1 MIITLVLN
9 MKRLVLLLCC
19 SLLVFVA
26 CQNEQDKHVVNPQ
39 LPKLNEI
46 WYTNGSTTEATNPF
60 RMDMVFN
67 HFHAYILSNTYD
79 AEKECWVIEFDRSLT
94 KISGYAFNNCTDL
107 ISIHLPNSVSKIG
120 ASVFRGCVNLESF
133 HGPLASKD
141 GRSIIVDNT
150 IIAYAQASG
159 TEYAIPDGVTT
170 IGAST
175 FHGCANL
182 ESVTIPDS
190 VTALEEYAFGDCVG
204 IKTISL
210 PNSIASTK
218 GYSFHGCS
226 GLESIALPENLT
238 KIGDYEFCGCSSL
251 VSVTMSDAVT
261 SIGDCAFAMNTS
273 LASIELPKS
282 LTKMGRSAFDTC
294 SSLESVT
301 IPDKVTSIGGS
312 AFEYCSNLA
321 IVTCKPHV
329 PPVGGKDMFANNAMI
344 RKIYVPSGTASTY
357 RAAEHW
363 KDYSSDIESL

>member
-1 MIITLVLN
+1 MIIKAFLTMKKLV
-9 MKRLVLLLCC
+9 LLCC

-79 AEKECWVIEFDRSLT
+79 AEEEHWVIEFDRSLT
-94 KISGYAFNNCTDL
+94 KISGSAFNNCTDL
-107 ISIHLPNSVSKIG
+107 VSIYIPDSVSKIG
-120 ASVFRGCVNLESF
+120 SSVFSGCSGLESF
-133 HGPLASKD
+133 HGKFASKD
-141 GRSIIVDNT
+141 CRSLIVDNT
-150 IIAYAQASG
+150 IVAYAQASG

-175 FHGCANL
+175 FYGCANL

-190 VTALEEYAFGDCVG
+190 VTALEEYAFGSCVSL
-204 IKTISL
+204 KTVTL
-210 PNSIASTK
+210 PNSITSTN
-218 GYSFHGCS
+218 GHSFYDCS
-226 GLESIALPENLT
+226 GLESIVIPESLT

-282 LTKMGRSAFDTC
+282 LTKMGRSAFNTC

-301 IPDKVTSIGGS
+301 IPDRVTSIGSS
-312 AFEYCSNLA
+312 AFHNCSSLVSVSCRA
-321 IVTCKPHV
+321 YV
-329 PPVGGKDMFANNAMI
+329 PPVGGEKMFANNAEG
-344 RKIYVPSGTASTY
+344 RKIYVPSGTVSLY

-363 KDYSSDIESL
+363 KDYSSDVESL